1 MSARPDGGA
10 AVYYGL
16 YPATVSDSTPDELGR
31 VEVELAWLG
40 TNPSDEAGQGGDEGE
55 PVRVRATLLSAWAG
69 ADQGLLAIPATDTQV
84 IVGFEA
90 GNLAR
95 AYVVGACWNGAA
107 QMPDRGAAASG
118 RSTRASED
126 RRVLR
131 TAAGHYIEL
140 DDTGGS
146 TKLTVASAQGHSI
159 TLDDDRSS
167 IVITHANG
175 QRITLDAGGGITI
188 STNTTRTVDARNGVT
203 VTAPTTLFSG
213 LVQCTTLVA
222 TGSVVS
228 PTYTPGIGNL
238 L

>member
-1 MSARPDGGA
+1 MSDRPDGGL

-16 YPATVSDSTPDELGR
+16 YPATVSDSEPDELGR
-31 VEVELAWLG
+31 VEVELPWLG
-40 TNPSDEAGQGGDEGE
+40 ANPSDEAGQQGDEGE
-55 PVRVRATLLSAWAG
+55 PVRVRATLLSSWAG

-107 QMPDRGAAASG
+107 QMPHQGAAARG
-118 RSTRASED
+118 RSTQATED

-131 TAAGHYIEL
+131 TKAGHYIEL
-140 DDTGGS
+140 DDTSGS

-159 TLDDDRSS
+159 TFDDDRSS
-167 IVITHANG
+167 IEIAHANG
-175 QRITLDAGGGITI
+175 QRITLDPGGGVTITA
-188 STNTTRTVDARNGVT
+188 NTTLTVSAPSGVT
-203 VTAPTTLFSG
+203 VTAPTTQFSG
-213 LVQCTTLVA
+213 LVQCTTLIA
-222 TGSVVS
+222 SAAVVS